1 MLAWRASGGH
11 TFLVAYPPEMTILPL
26 YLCATRSFA
35 ASPAGPPRAHPNWST
50 TTSSSSTLSLSLSHR
65 APGENKPKEEESSE
79 GAASPRDL
87 GLSGRERGVS
97 KMHDFCFTIP
107 YGFAV
112 LAGGVLGYLRR
123 GSTASLAGGAG
134 AGALL
139 LLAGFVSLKAF
150 EKRRNSYLALA
161 LETRTHRPLPAPF
174 TLRCAFRFLFASHHF
189 CDRILE

>member
-1 MLAWRASGGH
+1 
-11 TFLVAYPPEMTILPL
+11 
-26 YLCATRSFA
+26 
-35 ASPAGPPRAHPNWST
+35 
-50 TTSSSSTLSLSLSHR
+50 
-65 APGENKPKEEESSE
+65 
-79 GAASPRDL
+79 
-87 GLSGRERGVS
+87 
-97 KMHDFCFTIP
+97 MHDFCFTIP

-161 LETRTHRPLPAPF
+161 LETRTHRAPASLPAPHF
-174 TLRCAFRFLFASHHF
+174 GLLITFLDL
-189 CDRILE
+189 CDRILGVEGPT

>member
-1 MLAWRASGGH
+1 
-11 TFLVAYPPEMTILPL
+11 
-26 YLCATRSFA
+26 
-35 ASPAGPPRAHPNWST
+35 
-50 TTSSSSTLSLSLSHR
+50 
-65 APGENKPKEEESSE
+65 
-79 GAASPRDL
+79 
-87 GLSGRERGVS
+87 
-97 KMHDFCFTIP
+97 MHDFCFTIP

-161 LETRTHRPLPAPF
+161 LETRTPRSPASLPAAHF
-174 TLRCAFRFLFASHHF
+174 DLLSTFLRSFPRTKGNDLIRNNWVADVLA
-189 CDRILE
+189 